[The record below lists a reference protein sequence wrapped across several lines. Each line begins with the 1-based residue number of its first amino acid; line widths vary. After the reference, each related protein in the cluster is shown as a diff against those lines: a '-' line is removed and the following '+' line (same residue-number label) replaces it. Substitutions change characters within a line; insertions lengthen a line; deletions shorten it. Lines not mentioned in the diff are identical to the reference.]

1 MALSFVSAVTA
12 TTAFAGYKANKVDV
26 KAYPNSNMLISAEE
40 AVKLIGKKGVM
51 FVSGDSGDNYK
62 NSHVRGS
69 VEMYAHHLHHSDIMG
84 GMHCAPLYRCIED
97 AEKMIGHNGIDNDTL
112 VIAYD
117 DFKGPNA
124 TGVYSFFKSFGH
136 KKVKILMGGWKALK
150 IVDPN
155 AKKVKKLKKTAK
167 KHLKAAKKAKKTIG
181 AYAKNLKRLKK
192 AKAAKP
198 ETKDDVKDLAKKVA
212 KLEKKVAKGDIS
224 AEKKA
229 KLEALIK
236 TETAKAKAIQGQIYK
251 IAAVVASPKLSKA
264 DAKRISLHD
273 QVAMTQKAEGVTH
286 KHYRI
291 NKKKLNF
298 TNIAGKAAV
307 LHAVNDIKKRGKKS
321 KYVIV
326 DARGMTEIIGERK
339 MDNVARGGHVPGA
352 TFLEWKHIS
361 DAKRGVAFKTKAQL
375 AKVFKK
381 FGITKNKT
389 VYAYCQVGAGRGSE
403 IITALEV
410 MGYKHVKVYTGS
422 WDEWGN
428 DMMLPIKR

>member
-12 TTAFAGYKANKVDV
+12 TTAFAGYKANKVNV
-26 KAYPNSNMLISAEE
+26 KAYPKSNMLISAED

-69 VEMYAHHLHHSDIMG
+69 VEMYAHHIHHSDIMG
-84 GMHCAPLYRCIED
+84 GMHCAPLYRCVED
-97 AEKMIGHNGIDNDTL
+97 AEKYIGHNGIDNDTL

-124 TGVYSFFKSFGH
+124 TGVYSFFKSIGH

-150 IVDPN
+150 LVDPN
-155 AKKVKKLKKTAK
+155 AKKIKAMTKQAK
-167 KHLKAAKKAKKTIG
+167 KHLKAAKKAQKTIG
-181 AYAKNLKRLKK
+181 AYAKNMKRLAK
-192 AKAAKP
+192 AKAKKP
-198 ETKDDVKDLAKKVA
+198 EDADDAKAIAKKIA
-212 KLEKKVAKGDIS
+212 KLEKKTAKGDIS
-224 AEKKA
+224 ADKKA

-236 TETAKAKAIQGQIYK
+236 SETAKAAVINAKIYK
-251 IAAVVASPKLSKA
+251 MAAVVSSPKLSKE
-264 DAKRISLHD
+264 DEAKYDTHH
-273 QVAMTQKAEGVTH
+273 QVAMTQKAEGVVE

-291 NKKKLNF
+291 DRKKLNYSS
-298 TNIAGKAAV
+298 IAGKAEVLRAV
-307 LHAVNDIKKRGKKS
+307 KDIQKRGKRS

-326 DARGMTEIIGERK
+326 DARGMIEIIGERK
-339 MDNVARGGHVPGA
+339 MDNVARGGHIPGA

-361 DAKRGVAFKTKAQL
+361 DAKRGVAFKTAKEM
-375 AKVFKK
+375 AKVFKRY
-381 FGITKNKT
+381 GITKDKT

-403 IITALEV
+403 IITALEI
-410 MGYKHVKVYTGS
+410 MGYKHAKVYTGS

>member
-12 TTAFAGYKANKVDV
+12 TTSFAGYKANKVDV
-26 KAYPNSNMLISAEE
+26 KAYPKSNMLISAED

-62 NSHVRGS
+62 NVHVRGS

-84 GMHCAPLYRCIED
+84 DMHCAPLYRCIDD
-97 AEKMIGHNGIDNDTL
+97 AEKYIGHKGIDNDTL

-136 KKVKILMGGWKALK
+136 EKVKILMGGWKALK
-150 IVDPN
+150 LVDPN
-155 AKKVKKLKKTAK
+155 AKKIKSLSKAAK
-167 KHLKAAKKAKKTIG
+167 KHFKKAKKAKKTIG
-181 AYAKNLKRLKK
+181 AYAKNVKRLEKYREK
-192 AKAAKP
+192 NN
-198 ETKDDVKDLAKKVA
+198 AKKIA
-212 KLEKKVAKGDIS
+212 LYEKKVAKGDIS
-224 AEKKA
+224 AEKKVE
-229 KLEALIK
+229 LEALIK
-236 TETAKAKAIQGQIYK
+236 SETAKGEAIEAKIYK
-251 IAAVVASPKLSKA
+251 MAAVVSSPSLSKE
-264 DAKRISLHD
+264 DEKKYNIHQ
-273 QVAMTQKAEGVTH
+273 QVAMTEKAEGVTQ

-291 NKKKLNF
+291 DPKKINYSA
-298 TNIAGKAAV
+298 IAGKADVLRAV
-307 LHAVNDIKKRGKKS
+307 KDIQKRGDKS
-321 KYVIV
+321 KYIIV

-339 MDNVARGGHVPGA
+339 MDNVARGGHIPGA

-361 DAKRGVAFKTKAQL
+361 DAKRGVAFKTKAEL

-381 FGITKNKT
+381 YGITKDKT

-403 IITALEV
+403 VITALEI
-410 MGYKHVKVYTGS
+410 MGYKNVKVYTGS

>member
-1 MALSFVSAVTA
+1 MKKLLMALSFVSAVTA
-12 TTAFAGYKANKVDV
+12 TTAFAGYKANKVNV
-26 KAYPNSNMLISAEE
+26 KAYPNSKMLISAEE

-84 GMHCAPLYRCIED
+84 GMHCAPLYRCIDD
-97 AEKMIGHNGIDNDTL
+97 AEKYIGHKGIDNDTL

-155 AKKVKKLKKTAK
+155 AKKVKKLKKLAK
-167 KHLKAAKKAKKTIG
+167 KHKKAAKKAKKKIG
-181 AYAKNLKRLKK
+181 AYAKNVKRLEK
-192 AKAAKP
+192 AKAK
-198 ETKDDVKDLAKKVA
+198 KDAKKIA

-224 AEKKA
+224 AKQKA
-229 KLEALIK
+229 KLEALVK
-236 TETAKAKAIQGQIYK
+236 SETAKAKKIEAQIYK
-251 IAAVVASPKLSKA
+251 IAAVVSSPKLSKA
-264 DAKRISLHD
+264 DEKKYDIHH
-273 QVAMTQKAEGVTH
+273 QVAMTEKAEGVTP

-298 TNIAGKAAV
+298 TSIAGKADV
-307 LHAVNDIKKRGKKS
+307 LHAVNDIKKRGKRS

-381 FGITKNKT
+381 YGITKNKT

-403 IITALEV
+403 IITALEI
-410 MGYKHVKVYTGS
+410 MGYKHAKVYTGS

>member
-1 MALSFVSAVTA
+1 MKKLLMALTFVSAVAA
-12 TTAFAGYKANKVDV
+12 TTALAGYKANKVNV
-26 KAYPNSNMLISAEE
+26 KAYPNSKMLISAED

-84 GMHCAPLYRCIED
+84 NMHCAPLYRCIEE
-97 AEKMIGHNGIDNDTL
+97 AEKYIGHKGIDNDTL
-112 VIAYD
+112 IIAYD

-155 AKKVKKLKKTAK
+155 AKKIKKLAKAAK
-167 KHLKAAKKAKKTIG
+167 KHKKAAKKAKKTIG
-181 AYAKNLKRLKK
+181 AYAKNMKRLAKAKK
-192 AKAAKP
+192 AN
-198 ETKDDVKDLAKKVA
+198 DAKKIA
-212 KLEKKVAKGDIS
+212 KYEKKVAKGDIS
-224 AEKKA
+224 AAKKA
-229 KLEALIK
+229 KLKALIK
-236 TETAKAKAIQGQIYK
+236 SETAKSKAIEAKIYK
-251 IAAVVASPKLSKA
+251 MAAVVSSPKLSKE
-264 DAKRISLHD
+264 DEKKYDIHH
-273 QVAMTQKAEGVTH
+273 QVAMTEKAEGVTP

-291 NKKKLNF
+291 NKKRLNF
-298 TNIAGKAAV
+298 KSIAGKAEV
-307 LHAVNDIKKRGKKS
+307 LHAVNDIKKRGKRS

-339 MDNVARGGHVPGA
+339 MDNVARGGHIPGA
-352 TFLEWKHIS
+352 TFLEWKNIS
-361 DAKRGVAFKTKAQL
+361 DAKRGVAFKSKKEL
-375 AKVFKK
+375 AKVLKK

-403 IITALEV
+403 IITALEI
-410 MGYKHVKVYTGS
+410 MGYKNAKVYTGS